1 MLVTMHHDTCTT
13 ACALMDRTTY
23 VDDFAGSATHDNDII
38 TILFEVTSSMNTI
51 HLPRCKWATNSTH
64 LQDNWWSQGLPLQV
78 ETQVLGVELDTQS
91 DTIHIDHTDITEALP
106 ERPATKRQILQ
117 VTSRFY
123 NPLILFSLVA
133 LLGKLLFQDTWTW
146 GLAWGEL
153 LTTNIA
159 VKWLSW
165 TSHLHLLSDIHV
177 Q

>member
-1 MLVTMHHDTCTT
+1 
-13 ACALMDRTTY
+13 
-23 VDDFAGSATHDNDII
+23 
-38 TILFEVTSSMNTI
+38 
-51 HLPRCKWATNSTH
+51 
-64 LQDNWWSQGLPLQV
+64 V

-106 ERPATKRQILQ
+106 ERPATKRLILQ

-123 NPLILFSLVA
+123 NPLGLFSLVA

-146 GLAWGEL
+146 GLTWDEL

-165 TSHLHLLSDIHV
+165 TSHLHLLSDMHV